1 LSKTGKPVIFT
12 NQYPIEGTD
21 AFWTAYAGVDD
32 FLNGHVAAQMKGA
45 FEPRYTTRFEN
56 AHRTVLREVLYRHHA
71 WFGRRVCI
79 HGAVDKADQVVFR
92 CTLEESQADRW
103 LEVPAWMFDRTACH
117 DAGLLT
123 AQPFV
128 SIEALAAL
136 SVLLDLA
143 LKDRTPSAAPL
154 SGACGGSHDQNR
166 GASHVKPDGNAKE
179 RIPTQS
185 TTAAAADGSVR
196 RRAVEQRYRR
206 AGMGGAAGGNA
217 GGADKS
223 DDAVDPRPCC
233 DDSDA
238 ARERGQP

>member
-1 LSKTGKPVIFT
+1 MPAWAPMSHS
-12 NQYPIEGTD
+12 
-21 AFWTAYAGVDD
+21 TAISAPHCRLRYVAG
-32 FLNGHVAAQMKGA
+32 
-45 FEPRYTTRFEN
+45 PRCTTRFEN
-56 AHRTVLREVLYRHHA
+56 AHRTVLREVLYRHHP

-128 SIEALAAL
+128 TIEALAAL
-136 SVLLDLA
+136 SVLLDLS

-196 RRAVEQRYRR
+196 RRPVEQCYRR
-206 AGMGGAAGGNA
+206 AGMGGAAGGSA
-217 GGADKS
+217 GGADES

-238 ARERGQP
+238 AHEGGQP